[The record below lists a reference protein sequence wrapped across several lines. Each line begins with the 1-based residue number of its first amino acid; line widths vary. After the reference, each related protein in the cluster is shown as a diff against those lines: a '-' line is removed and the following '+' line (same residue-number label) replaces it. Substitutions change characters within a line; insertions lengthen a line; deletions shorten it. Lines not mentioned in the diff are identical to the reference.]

1 MPSPAAKSS
10 SRPKWV
16 AQARA
21 SATLVGY
28 FAIPIG
34 VLLLSPWW
42 LLLGIVAVLATLIA
56 TTRAGRQVWSVTR
69 IGIATI
75 PQRLGSSSVVVV
87 GIAGVVAVLVAM
99 LSMAQ
104 GFAVTLKETGT
115 DDTAIVMRA
124 GAQTELNSVIDHD
137 TATLVSQAPQVVH
150 GPNGQAIASPEL
162 VVIAALPKK
171 ATGLDANVEVRGVG
185 ERAWDLRPRVKIVEG
200 RRFKP
205 GLRELIVGKG
215 AREQFV
221 GVEPGATLKLN
232 GQIWTVVGEFDS
244 NDSHNSELW
253 GDTDIV
259 GSTYRRG
266 SSTTSVTVRLTSAS
280 AFDAFKAGLKTD
292 PRLQVDVNTT
302 RQYYNQQSDT
312 LAQIIRVLGTTVG
325 VIMAV
330 GAVFGAL
337 NTMYAAVAVR
347 TREIATLRAM
357 GFRGTP
363 VIVSVMIETL
373 LLAFLGGSLGALVAW
388 LVFNGYTASTLGA
401 NFSAVVFSFDVTPAL
416 LWNGLKWALTMGLLG
431 GLLPALRA
439 ARMPVT
445 VGLREL

>member
-1 MPSPAAKSS
+1 
-10 SRPKWV
+10 
-16 AQARA
+16 
-21 SATLVGY
+21 
-28 FAIPIG
+28 
-34 VLLLSPWW
+34 
-42 LLLGIVAVLATLIA
+42 
-56 TTRAGRQVWSVTR
+56 
-69 IGIATI
+69 
-75 PQRLGSSSVVVV
+75 
-87 GIAGVVAVLVAM
+87 

-124 GAQTELNSVIDHD
+124 GSNTELNSVLDHD

-150 GPNGQAIASPEL
+150 GPTGQPVASPEL

-171 ATGLDANVEVRGVG
+171 ATGLDANVEIRGVG
-185 ERAWDLRPRVKIVEG
+185 ERAWDLRPHVKIIEG

-215 AREQFV
+215 AREEFA

-280 AFDAFKAGLKTD
+280 AFDAFKAGLKSD
-292 PRLQVDVNTT
+292 PRLQVDGKTT

-337 NTMYAAVAVR
+337 NTMYAAVAAR

-373 LLAFLGGSLGALVAW
+373 LLAFLGGSLGA
-388 LVFNGYTASTLGA
+388 
-401 NFSAVVFSFDVTPAL
+401 
-416 LWNGLKWALTMGLLG
+416 
-431 GLLPALRA
+431 
-439 ARMPVT
+439 
-445 VGLREL
+445 

>member
-1 MPSPAAKSS
+1 
-10 SRPKWV
+10 
-16 AQARA
+16 
-21 SATLVGY
+21 
-28 FAIPIG
+28 
-34 VLLLSPWW
+34 
-42 LLLGIVAVLATLIA
+42 
-56 TTRAGRQVWSVTR
+56 
-69 IGIATI
+69 
-75 PQRLGSSSVVVV
+75 
-87 GIAGVVAVLVAM
+87 
-99 LSMAQ
+99 
-104 GFAVTLKETGT
+104 
-115 DDTAIVMRA
+115 
-124 GAQTELNSVIDHD
+124 
-137 TATLVSQAPQVVH
+137 VVH
-150 GPNGQAIASPEL
+150 GPSGQPIASPEL

-171 ATGLDANVEVRGVG
+171 ATGLDANVEIRGVG
-185 ERAWDLRPRVKIVEG
+185 ERAWDLRPHVKIIEG

-221 GVEPGATLKLN
+221 GVAPGATLKLN

-266 SSTTSVTVRLTSAS
+266 SSTTSVTVRLTSAG
-280 AFDAFKAGLKTD
+280 AFDAFKAALKSD

-302 RQYYNQQSDT
+302 RQYYNQQSET
-312 LAQIIRVLGTTVG
+312 LAQIIRILGTTVG

-337 NTMYAAVAVR
+337 NTMYAAVAAR

-373 LLAFLGGSLGALVAW
+373 LLAFLGGALGALLAW
-388 LVFNGYTASTLGA
+388 LLFNGYTASTLGA
-401 NFSAVVFSFDVTPAL
+401 NFSAVVFSFDVSPAL
-416 LWNGLKWALTMGLLG
+416 LWNGLKWALTMGLVG
-431 GLLPALRA
+431 GLLPAMRA

>member
-1 MPSPAAKSS
+1 MPSPVARP

-21 SATLVGY
+21 AATLVAY
-28 FAIPIG
+28 LAIPVA

-42 LLLGIVAVLATLIA
+42 LLLGILVLLAVLMV
-56 TTRAGRQVWSVTR
+56 TTRAGQQVWSVTR

-104 GFAVTLKETGT
+104 GFAATLKETGT

-124 GAQTELNSVIDHD
+124 GSQTELNSVIDHD
-137 TATLVSQAPQVVH
+137 TATLVSQAPQVLH
-150 GPNGQAIASPEL
+150 GPNGQPIASPEL

-171 ATGLDANVEVRGVG
+171 ATGLDANVEIRGVG
-185 ERAWDLRPRVKIVEG
+185 ERARDLRPRVKIIEG

-205 GLRELIVGKG
+205 GLRELLVGKG

-232 GQIWTVVGEFDS
+232 GQVWTVVGAFDS

-266 SSTTSVTVRLTSAS
+266 SSTTSVTVRLTSAD
-280 AFDAFKAGLKTD
+280 AFDAFTAGLKSD
-292 PRLQVDVNTT
+292 PRLQVDVSTT

-312 LAQIIRVLGTTVG
+312 LAQIIRILGTTVG

-337 NTMYAAVAVR
+337 NTMYAAVAAR

-373 LLAFLGGSLGALVAW
+373 LLAFLGGALGALVAW

-401 NFSAVVFSFDVTPAL
+401 NFSAVVFSFDVSPAL
-416 LWNGLKWALTMGLLG
+416 LWNGLKWALTMGLVG
-431 GLLPALRA
+431 GLLPAMRA